1 MSETSIKYISTK
13 NATILAIIKIVEAL
27 AACAIL
33 GMLLFYRQHFQTL
46 VEQNSF
52 IYQLFREEKAYHICL
67 YIVIGHLILT
77 LLDGVFS
84 LLTRVVKKGAGIV
97 ALCHLIRF
105 IFLSALVILYS
116 IVVFQSPNEMRS
128 LFVFI
133 FTYFG
138 VNTLVT
144 GSWLQFLIFIERVIG
159 FLIMAIYHYKAFSIT
174 YHISKELKAGKL
186 INCDDK
192 PQSLKAQISVMLCC
206 IFVGIIADL
215 IQGYIMGDITV
226 SMAIYINPIWIAC
239 GDLQIISIAVIVLYI
254 LKLIVLHNCSTHF
267 QTIHAKIKPIVEDQ

>member
-1 MSETSIKYISTK
+1 
-13 NATILAIIKIVEAL
+13 
-27 AACAIL
+27 
-33 GMLLFYRQHFQTL
+33 
-46 VEQNSF
+46 
-52 IYQLFREEKAYHICL
+52 
-67 YIVIGHLILT
+67 
-77 LLDGVFS
+77 
-84 LLTRVVKKGAGIV
+84 
-97 ALCHLIRF
+97 
-105 IFLSALVILYS
+105 
-116 IVVFQSPNEMRS
+116 MRS

-133 FTYFG
+133 FAYFG

-159 FLIMAIYHYKAFSIT
+159 FLIMAIYHYKAFSVM

-186 INCDDK
+186 IHCDDK
-192 PQSLKAQISVMLCC
+192 PQLLKNQISVMLCC

-215 IQGYIMGDITV
+215 IQGYSMGDITI

>member
-1 MSETSIKYISTK
+1 MSETSIKYINTK
-13 NATILAIIKIVEAL
+13 NATILAIIKIVEAI
-27 AACAIL
+27 ASCIIL

-52 IYQLFREEKAYHICL
+52 IYQLFGEEKAYHICL

-84 LLTRVVKKGAGIV
+84 FLTRVIKKGAGIV

-133 FTYFG
+133 FAYFG

-159 FLIMAIYHYKAFSIT
+159 FLIMAIYHYKAFSVM

-186 INCDDK
+186 IHCDDK
-192 PQSLKAQISVMLCC
+192 PQLLKNQISVMLCC

-215 IQGYIMGDITV
+215 IQGYSMGDITI